1 MNGFIIAML
10 LVIIGLFWITKYQIG
25 KKLDRLIKII
35 EVESK
40 ANRLSKEDYLTYKD
54 YLSLLFHRVCDIWD
68 CTAQMHSIATK
79 ENPAGANFHEYIKSD
94 NLAKIYANYLERFE
108 NLPQNLAIKR
118 ARFEVAQFGQDIII
132 EKINSDFSYGEEQQR
147 KEKFLSDFFSSGI
160 IEKDIKNRLEEK
172 RIIPYDLFSPLYDLI
187 VKQSYTGEKD
197 FATDLTTYTVKSYDE
212 MVNHAAII
220 TRLEQLGILLRTSG
234 ENWGDFL
241 KFRLKLTD
249 MIELKNL
256 IYSGESSHDDD
267 FFEERFSE
275 GNLPRIFDAHDLRL
289 VLR

>member
-1 MNGFIIAML
+1 MSEFIIAIL
-10 LVIIGLFWITKYQIG
+10 LGIRGLFWITKFQIG
-25 KKLDRLIKII
+25 KKLDRLINII
-35 EVESK
+35 EAESK
-40 ANRLSKEDYLTYKD
+40 VSQLSKEDYLTFKD
-54 YLSLLFHRVCDIWD
+54 YLSLLFHRVHDIWD
-68 CTAQMHSIATK
+68 YTAQMHSIATK

-94 NLAKIYANYLERFE
+94 NLAKIYANYLERYE

-132 EKINSDFSYGEEQQR
+132 EKINSDFNHGEQQQR
-147 KEKFLSDFFSSGI
+147 EKKYLSEFFSSGI

-172 RIIPYDLFSPLYDLI
+172 NIIPCDLFSPLYDLI
-187 VKQSYTGEKD
+187 VKQGYTGEKD
-197 FATDLTTYTVKSYDE
+197 FAIDLTIYTVKTYDE
-212 MVNHAAII
+212 MVKYAAII
-220 TRLEQLGILLRTSG
+220 KRLEQLGILLRTSG

-249 MIELKNL
+249 TNELKSI
-256 IYSGESSHDDD
+256 IYSGESSHDDN

-289 VLR
+289 IV

>member
-1 MNGFIIAML
+1 MSEFIIAIL
-10 LVIIGLFWITKYQIG
+10 LGIIGLFWITKFQIG
-25 KKLDRLIKII
+25 KKLDRLINII
-35 EVESK
+35 EAESK
-40 ANRLSKEDYLTYKD
+40 VSQLSKEDYLTFKD
-54 YLSLLFHRVCDIWD
+54 YLSLLFYRVHDIWD
-68 CTAQMHSIATK
+68 YTAQMHSIATK

-94 NLAKIYANYLERFE
+94 NLAKIYANYLERYE

-132 EKINSDFSYGEEQQR
+132 EKINSDFNHGEQQQR
-147 KEKFLSDFFSSGI
+147 ENKYLSDFFSSGI

-172 RIIPYDLFSPLYDLI
+172 NIIPCDLFSPLYDLI
-187 VKQSYTGEKD
+187 VKQGYTGGKD
-197 FATDLTTYTVKSYDE
+197 FAIDLTTYTVKTYDE

-249 MIELKNL
+249 TNELKSI

-275 GNLPRIFDAHDLRL
+275 GNLPRIFDAHDFRL
-289 VLR
+289 IL